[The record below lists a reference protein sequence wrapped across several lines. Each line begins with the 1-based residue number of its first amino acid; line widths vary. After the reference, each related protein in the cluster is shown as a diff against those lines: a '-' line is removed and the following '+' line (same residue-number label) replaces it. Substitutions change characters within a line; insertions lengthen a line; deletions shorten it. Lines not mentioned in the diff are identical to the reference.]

1 MPRSRSFRDSWLPE
15 IVTTGFV
22 KAGRLEMRNRKAVT
36 EQLRRMR
43 DCEVVITIEPRKAAR
58 SQPQNRWYWGCIID
72 LLSEHTGYSPEELH
86 ELLKAKFLPK
96 KLAVCDGNGVIRG
109 EFVIGGSTTK
119 LNKNDFGEYCE
130 RIRQWAAET
139 LDVVIP
145 DPDAGALWPGAKP
158 QRRKVA

>member
-1 MPRSRSFRDSWLPE
+1 MPE

-22 KAGRLEMRNRKAVT
+22 RRGRLEMRNRKTVT
-36 EQLRRMR
+36 AQLRRMK

-58 SQPQNRWYWGCIID
+58 SQLQNRYYWGVVVD
-72 LLSEHTGYSPEELH
+72 LISQHTGYSPEELH

-96 KLAVCDGNGVIRG
+96 KLSVCNGIGEIQG

-119 LNKNDFGEYCE
+119 LNTIK
-130 RIRQWAAET
+130 QWAAES

-145 DPDAGALWPGAKP
+145 DPDTGAMWPGAKP
-158 QRRKVA
+158 QRRPAA

>member
-1 MPRSRSFRDSWLPE
+1 MSE

-22 KAGRLEMRNRKAVT
+22 KAGRLEMRNRKVVA
-36 EQLRRMR
+36 EQLRRMK

-58 SQPQNRWYWGCIID
+58 SGPQNRWYWGVIVD
-72 LLSEHTGYSPEELH
+72 LLSEHTGFSPEEMH
-86 ELLKAKFLPK
+86 DVLKAKFLPK
-96 KLAVCDGNGVIRG
+96 KLAVADGNGEVQG

-119 LNKNDFGEYCE
+119 LNKLEFGEYCE
-130 RIRQWAAET
+130 RIRQWAAES

-158 QRRKVA
+158 QRKQTAA